1 MMHLSDRRRVELA
14 LPAAV
19 MHRVVSQCIADGER
33 SDDDR
38 EVLALLREAASEP
51 FDGLNGWE
59 RPRLMRRVDRLSME
73 VMSELMGGAR
83 AKAFLAL
90 TLWLKGM
97 LDDGILVLIE
107 GSAFDQAM
115 TAILATMQDAPD
127 VMAAVDRSAT
137 KAAGRIASRLSG
149 LGYYPARR
157 PEVAE

>member
-19 MHRVVSQCIADGER
+19 MHRVVSQSIAEGER

-38 EVLALLREAASEP
+38 EVLALLREAAAEP
-51 FDGLNGWE
+51 FDGLNAWE

-73 VMSELMGGAR
+73 VMAELMGGAR

-97 LDDGILVLIE
+97 LDDGTLALIE
-107 GSAFDQAM
+107 GSAFDRAM
-115 TAILATMQDAPD
+115 GGILATMEDAPE

-137 KAAGRIASRLSG
+137 KAAWRISRRLSG
-149 LGYYPARR
+149 LGYYPAARR
-157 PEVAE
+157 EAAE